1 MRAAIMDAV
10 NRIKL
15 KGCLPTMR
23 SALLVWQQ
31 YPTETQPS
39 GLSAADK
46 NDYAAEHKRV
56 QWLLTEVF
64 PEEVSDGQDI
74 YPHHT

>member
-1 MRAAIMDAV
+1 MSVESVRADIMDAV

-15 KGCLPTMR
+15 EGCLPTMR

-31 YPTETQPS
+31 YLTETQPS

-46 NDYAAEHKRV
+46 EDYAAEHKRV

-64 PEEVSDGQDI
+64 PEGGE
-74 YPHHT
+74 